1 LSTALQTDYVDNFKV
16 LGGAWHLQ
24 CSLAI
29 IDKRYILFISFIN
42 PEGIMSQPSTRKPT
56 KKAFHFPKHANGHAK
71 ADEKQADEENAPAAA
86 APDAEPAPTK
96 VAKPKR
102 AKPVDAAPVSPAAD
116 VKAKRARKEK
126 VVRDSFTMP
135 KSDYEKIASLKQ
147 KCLDA
152 GVSVKKSE
160 LLRAGLHLLDS
171 APAKRLVAAISAVET
186 VKTGRPSKS

>member
-1 LSTALQTDYVDNFKV
+1 
-16 LGGAWHLQ
+16 
-24 CSLAI
+24 
-29 IDKRYILFISFIN
+29 
-42 PEGIMSQPSTRKPT
+42 MSQPSTRKPT

-71 ADEKQADEENAPAAA
+71 ADEKDVNEENAPAAA
-86 APDAEPAPTK
+86 AAVAAPDAEPASTK
-96 VAKPKR
+96 AAKPKR
-102 AKPVDAAPVSPAAD
+102 AKPVDAAPVSPAAE